1 MPVRSTER
9 LFHGYLRQGG
19 GSARYRASGF
29 QGRGAGHGMSHAIDL
44 VVSAILALA
53 GLVMAAAGIVDGF
66 LVTAMS
72 AVGLP
77 PLLQLLIL
85 IAVALW
91 VVMAAL
97 RLLGGAFA
105 LLLLIL
111 FMLLLVHWV
120 MPGSASGQW
129 HHALPPLRI
138 PGAIRI

>member
-1 MPVRSTER
+1 MN
-9 LFHGYLRQGG
+9 
-19 GSARYRASGF
+19 
-29 QGRGAGHGMSHAIDL
+29 HAIDL

-66 LVTAMS
+66 LVTAMG

-91 VVMAAL
+91 VVIVAL
-97 RLLGGAFA
+97 RLLGGTFA

-120 MPGSASGQW
+120 MPGSASG
-129 HHALPPLRI
+129 HHAPPALRI
-138 PGAIRI
+138 PGTIQI